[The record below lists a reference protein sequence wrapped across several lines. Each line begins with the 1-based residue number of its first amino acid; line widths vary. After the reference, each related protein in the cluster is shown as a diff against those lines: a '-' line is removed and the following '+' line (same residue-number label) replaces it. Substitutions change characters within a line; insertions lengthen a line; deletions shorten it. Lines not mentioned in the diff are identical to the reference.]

1 MIVFPAIDMRRG
13 RCVRLLQGRA
23 EAETVYF
30 HDPVAVAVEWE
41 KQGAQWLHLVD
52 LDGAM
57 ASEDNNRVLA
67 KRIFKALG
75 IPVQFGGG
83 IRSLETLEELLEAG
97 ASRVIVGT
105 AVIENEEFLEQALS
119 QFRERVV
126 IGLDARDGLI
136 AIRGWQQTESLHVV
150 SLASRLA
157 EMGAQRIVYTDIS
170 RDGMLSGPSLSA
182 TRQIAEASGLK
193 VIASGGIAS
202 LEDLRRVKELE
213 PCGVEGVIVGKA
225 LYEGKFTLKQA
236 LQCT

>member
-13 RCVRLLQGRA
+13 CCVRLLQGRVEA
-23 EAETVYF
+23 EAVYF
-30 HDPVAVAVEWE
+30 DDPVAVAVEWE

-67 KRIFKALG
+67 RRIFKGLG

-105 AVIENEEFLEQALS
+105 AAVENEEFLTQALS
-119 QFRERVV
+119 QFRERLV
-126 IGLDARDGLI
+126 IGLDARDGVI
-136 AIRGWQQTESLHVV
+136 ATRGWQQTESLHAV
-150 SLASRLA
+150 SFARKLA
-157 EMGAQRIVYTDIS
+157 EMGVERIVYTDIS
-170 RDGMLSGPSLSA
+170 RDGMLCGPSLSA
-182 TRQIAEASGLK
+182 TRQIAEESGLK
-193 VIASGGIAS
+193 VIASGGISS
-202 LEDLRRVKELE
+202 LDDLRHIKDLE
-213 PCGVEGVIVGKA
+213 PYGVEGVIVGKA

-236 LQCT
+236 LQCA